1 MTRPCYQELQAPN
14 THDAYIMQQ
23 RSWLEAGRV
32 QLRKEGVMGSTGQIG
47 RRALLR
53 SGSTLGAGA
62 LAAGALAS
70 NATPAAADRAEDRI
84 EWLDYDP
91 PRPFAAGARV
101 GNVVYLAGET
111 APGTDITEQTERVF
125 ANIQRS
131 LRSYG
136 TDLEHVFRMT
146 VYLVNIADQPAFAQV
161 RTRLLPRPIP
171 STLVEVTR
179 LVPPEGLIEIDAL
192 AVVPEG

>member
-1 MTRPCYQELQAPN
+1 ME
-14 THDAYIMQQ
+14 
-23 RSWLEAGRV
+23 
-32 QLRKEGVMGSTGQIG
+32 STGYIG

-53 SGSTLGAGA
+53 RGSTLGAGA
-62 LAAGALAS
+62 LAAGALARNVEVAS
-70 NATPAAADRAEDRI
+70 AQRAEDPGSI

-91 PRPFAAGARV
+91 PRPWAAGARV

-111 APGTDITEQTERVF
+111 APGADITEQTERVF

-131 LRSYG
+131 LRAYG
-136 TDLEHVFRMT
+136 TDLEHVFRTT
-146 VYLVNIADQPAFAQV
+146 VYLVKIADQPAFAQV
-161 RTRLLPRPIP
+161 RDRMFPRPIP

-179 LVPPEGLIEIDAL
+179 LVPPAGLIEIDAV